1 MLTVSCMGPCSSF
14 NLQQG
19 MQPLLRT
26 REKLSDSRGS
36 FILLLNLLSMA
47 SDAIAQW
54 TKEDKSRKTIVE
66 ENWGPRILHLLVF
79 VSVRCSIWLCC
90 AWHCA
95 YRVYLVVYDYMSNIS
110 RSLYDCNSILL
121 YLFTWGENLAQVSV
135 IAIYAILEA
144 QLMYYNQVSV
154 ICFMLYNIYTLE
166 INGQKI
172 MWIGL
177 LCSCIGPSAVES
189 LVSGL

>member
-1 MLTVSCMGPCSSF
+1 
-14 NLQQG
+14 
-19 MQPLLRT
+19 
-26 REKLSDSRGS
+26 
-36 FILLLNLLSMA
+36 
-47 SDAIAQW
+47 
-54 TKEDKSRKTIVE
+54 
-66 ENWGPRILHLLVF
+66 
-79 VSVRCSIWLCC
+79 
-90 AWHCA
+90 
-95 YRVYLVVYDYMSNIS
+95 MSNIS

-177 LCSCIGPSAVES
+177 LCSCIGPSALCSRVTSKWTVEELVPWYLLVGFHSSRGICCNAAS
-189 LVSGL
+189 LQLYGKC